1 MLVAAAVT
9 GCTYTAITRTLD
21 CTIASVATGA
31 TASIPVSVAVD
42 PSATNPGT
50 VNVTASVAALTAES
64 DVTDNGPVTVPISV
78 TRTCQH
84 YTPIGGTF
92 ACGTGAT
99 LKATDSTTVDA
110 GHCCVSTLATAQP
123 VQSLLVACMLLLC
136 DAPGWRVPSSM
147 HRAWCTC
154 LSVIVA
160 RLTHAAAMAAAPPD
174 N

>member
-1 MLVAAAVT
+1 MSQLPCADAVVLVAAAVT
-9 GCTYTAITRTLD
+9 GCTYTAGTHMLD
-21 CTIASVATGA
+21 CTIASVAIGA

-92 ACGTGAT
+92 PCGTGAT

-110 GHCCVSTLATAQP
+110 GHCCVSTLVTAQP
-123 VQSLLVACMLLLC
+123 EPAGCVHAAVM
-136 DAPGWRVPSSM
+136 R
-147 HRAWCTC
+147 CTW
-154 LSVIVA
+154 VA
-160 RLTHAAAMAAAPPD
+160 RPLRHATC
-174 N
+174 